1 MREQT
6 EPAVSLAEDQL
17 QEPYLYQMTA
27 AYAEFMLEEALD
39 FNLRTMSLE
48 QLAKLVA
55 EKIKA
60 RKRDNGQKN

>member
-6 EPAVSLAEDQL
+6 EPAVSLAEDHL

-27 AYAEFMLEEALD
+27 GYADYMLEEALD

-48 QLAKLVA
+48 ELAKLVA

-60 RKRDNGQKN
+60 RKRDNVQQ